1 MLMKDIIN
9 NLDEEG
15 FTLLH
20 WNAKEGNAEIVQK
33 LIDKG
38 ANIEI
43 KDKENGSTPLLWA
56 CQNGHTNVVKI
67 LLQNRANLFAFSKS
81 GNTGLHFAV
90 ESGNIELVEMLV
102 KKGLDIDAKDEY
114 GFTPLLFA
122 CQNGHIDVAKILL
135 QYGAN
140 IRAASYNGAT
150 ALHYATESGNINLI
164 EMVLKEGLNVN
175 ATNNQGMTSLHKAV
189 KKRHIDIV
197 KLLIENGANIF
208 AKTKAKNSNCL
219 LLASQKGHVE
229 MMKLLIEKGLD
240 INSKDIDGSTPFLI
254 TCLYGQAKAAQFLL
268 RNGANIEDVNKHS
281 YNGLNTTAFLD
292 GKYANLREITKLLLT
307 NGADVTVK
315 KKEMSAF
322 HLALK
327 RRNFHFI
334 KALFDHR
341 PTFDIKDSRNENV
354 IEHVLRRNE
363 QNIMRIIAFHF
374 HSCDQHLA

>member
-1 MLMKDIIN
+1 MDHVKTISPISHNISAGAAYGDYNIEVGLEVGEDGSGSYSGKSYMLWGVDAMANKNQKIGAEFIIRKGHGP
-9 NLDEEG
+9 NLDYTLHTKLEIPYLDPIQVG
-15 FTLLH
+15 GTLLINPH
-20 WNAKEGNAEIVQK
+20 DRSTFALNWANGYGQNYTLDLNYKAVNHKYDVNA
-33 LIDKG
+33 
-38 ANIEI
+38 
-43 KDKENGSTPLLWA
+43 LLRMNDLLYKA
-56 CQNGHTNVVKI
+56 DI
-67 LLQNRANLFAFSKS
+67 ALQNDDTKKVQIDLVANK
-81 GNTGLHFAV
+81 
-90 ESGNIELVEMLV
+90 
-102 KKGLDIDAKDEY
+102 
-114 GFTPLLFA
+114 
-122 CQNGHIDVAKILL
+122 
-135 QYGAN
+135 
-140 IRAASYNGAT
+140 
-150 ALHYATESGNINLI
+150 HYY
-164 EMVLKEGLNVN
+164 LNVN

-189 KKRHIDIV
+189 QKRHIDIV
-197 KLLIENGANIF
+197 ELLLENGANIF

-240 INSKDIDGSTPFLI
+240 INSRDIDGSTPFLI

-281 YNGLNTTAFLD
+281 YNGLYTTAFLD

-322 HLALK
+322 HLAVK

-354 IEHVLRRNE
+354 IEHVLRRNKHDA
-363 QNIMRIIAFHF
+363 IKMISYHF
-374 HSCDQHLA
+374 HQL

>member
-43 KDKENGSTPLLWA
+43 KDKKYGS
-56 CQNGHTNVVKI
+56 
-67 LLQNRANLFAFSKS
+67 
-81 GNTGLHFAV
+81 
-90 ESGNIELVEMLV
+90 
-102 KKGLDIDAKDEY
+102 
-114 GFTPLLFA
+114 TPLLFA

-150 ALHYATESGNINLI
+150 ALHYATQSGNINVI

-175 ATNNQGMTSLHKAV
+175 ATNYQGMTSLHMAV
-189 KKRHIDIV
+189 KKRLIDIV
-197 KLLIENGANIF
+197 ELLIENGANIF

-240 INSKDIDGSTPFLI
+240 INSKNIDGDTPFII
-254 TCLYGQAKAAQFLL
+254 TCLYGRAKAAQFLL
-268 RNGANIEDVNKHS
+268 RNGANIEDVNNYS
-281 YNGLNTTAFLD
+281 YNGLFTTAFLD
-292 GKYANLREITKLLLT
+292 GKYANLTETAKLLLT

-315 KKEMSAF
+315 RKEMSAF
-322 HLALK
+322 HLAVK

-341 PTFDIKDSRNENV
+341 PTFDIKDNRNENV
-354 IEHVLRRNE
+354 IEHVLRRNK
-363 QNIMRIIAFHF
+363 QDAMKMISYHF
-374 HSCDQHLA
+374 HQ